1 MAKYTIEVRKICEIY
16 GRNVVE
22 SWFKNYNLSDF
33 LTTAQISAIT
43 SANVW
48 TKDKLATKIV
58 DNFYFREIAFET
70 PAMFEHFAKVKMN
83 NIMDKYLLLIYSSS
97 LSLNPLRDINTT
109 HTTSRTVENTNSTE
123 GSSTSESTSNNSN
136 SGLIVNSNTPQGQI
150 SKANILNGTYASN
163 TSGNENESET
173 TVNDST
179 TSSASGESTTTE
191 SVSKIETG
199 NRTSEADLILKY
211 RKTILNIDEM
221 ILNELKDLFFGLW

>member
-16 GRNVVE
+16 GRNTVE

-43 SANVW
+43 SSNVW

-97 LSLNPLRDINTT
+97 LNLNPLEDVNTT
-109 HTTSRTVENTNSTE
+109 HSTNRTL
-123 GSSTSESTSNNSN
+123 NNSN
-136 SGLIVNSNTPQGQI
+136 NTTGQSSSTMSVANNSSGLIVNSNTPQGQI
-150 SKANILNGTYASN
+150 SKANILNGTYASSTSANENSGTSYTTDATN
-163 TSGNENESET
+163 TSTSGQNATSESI
-173 TVNDST
+173 
-179 TSSASGESTTTE
+179 
-191 SVSKIETG
+191 SKTETG
-199 NRTSEADLILKY
+199 NRSSKADLLLKY

-221 ILNELKDLFFGLW
+221 ILNELNDLFFGLW